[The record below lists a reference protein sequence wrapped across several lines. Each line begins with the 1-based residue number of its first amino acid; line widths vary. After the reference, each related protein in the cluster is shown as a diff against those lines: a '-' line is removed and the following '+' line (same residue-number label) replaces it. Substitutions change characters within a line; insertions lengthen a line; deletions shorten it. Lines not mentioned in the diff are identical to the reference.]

1 MTDIAVLGSEQFVLG
16 FRLAGIRNIIQVGKG
31 AIETEIAR
39 ALRSA
44 KLGIV
49 VVHAD
54 EISGLPHGL
63 RARMLDSI
71 HPVFIA
77 IGGKD
82 DDLREKVKRAIGIDL
97 YKTEG

>member
-1 MTDIAVLGSEQFVLG
+1 MMDIAALGSEQFVLG

-31 AIETEIAR
+31 AIED
-39 ALRSA
+39 
-44 KLGIV
+44 
-49 VVHAD
+49 VHA
-54 EISGLPHGL
+54 EEVSALPAPL

>member
-1 MTDIAVLGSEQFVLG
+1 MTDIAALGSEQFVLG
-16 FRLAGIRNIIQVGKG
+16 FRLAGIRNIIEARGDH
-31 AIETEIAR
+31 IEAEVSR
-39 ALRSA
+39 AMKNE

-54 EISGLPHGL
+54 EVAALPNSL

-97 YKTEG
+97 YRTEG

>member
-1 MTDIAVLGSEQFVLG
+1 MTDIAALGSEQFVLG
-16 FRLAGIRNIIQVGKG
+16 FRLAGIRNIIQVSKG
-31 AIETEIAR
+31 AVEAEISKAMK
-39 ALRSA
+39 STN
-44 KLGIV
+44 LGIV

-54 EISGLPHGL
+54 EISGLPPSV
-63 RARMLDSI
+63 RTRMLDSI